1 MLTLLPTTQSFLRQI
16 GTNTIQ
22 STKFPHNR
30 PTEFAAQQTVCH
42 RSSTTNLPRRGIPT
56 NTERART
63 NSTTA
68 QNPSAEHARSESD
81 KHSRRSRR
89 RRRTDG
95 RGSPAWPLCLARSSG
110 GVIRRTTASASASYT
125 VAAAI
130 AWAARREPEVPEG
143 EDRGRS
149 GGRRRRRAARREEET
164 GGGGSGA
171 GRAACGRP
179 GRRPTCAPGA
189 APGVATSP
197 WAGSWGDAAAAVRG
211 EATGNCWRG
220 GRLDAGGAT

>member
-63 NSTTA
+63 NGTTA

-81 KHSRRSRR
+81 KHSPRSRR

-143 EDRGRS
+143 EDRGAKRRPTTEE
-149 GGRRRRRAARREEET
+149 GGEE
-164 GGGGSGA
+164 GGGSGA
-171 GRAACGRP
+171 GRAACGRT

-189 APGVATSP
+189 AAGVATRP
-197 WAGSWGDAAAAVRG
+197 WAGSWDDAAAAV
-211 EATGNCWRG
+211 WG
-220 GRLDAGGAT
+220 GSYWKLLA